1 MRGSILI
8 CPPVVDGLQ
17 TNRVQLD
24 MHECAH
30 IAAAMFPDQLDT
42 LKGDASG
49 NNVRLCDLVIR
60 ELLGR
65 SGSSLTGRRQRLIIQ
80 RVRVENPLIY

>member
-30 IAAAMFPDQLDT
+30 IAGAMFPDQLDT

-49 NNVRLCDLVIR
+49 NYVRLCDLAIR
-60 ELLGR
+60 ESPGR
-65 SGSSLTGRRQRLIIQ
+65 SDLSLSAL
-80 RVRVENPLIY
+80 PSDS

>member
-1 MRGSILI
+1 M

-24 MHECAH
+24 MHECAR
-30 IAAAMFPDQLDT
+30 IAVAMFPDQLDT

-60 ELLGR
+60 ELPGR
-65 SGSSLTGRRQRLIIQ
+65 SDKSLSERRQSLIIQ
-80 RVRVENPLIY
+80 RITGKTP

>member
-8 CPPVVDGLQ
+8 GPPVVDGLQ

-30 IAAAMFPDQLDT
+30 IAAAMLPDQLDT
-42 LKGDASG
+42 LMGDASG
-49 NNVRLCDLVIR
+49 NNVRLCDLVIQ
-60 ELLGR
+60 ELPSR
-65 SGSSLTGRRQRLIIQ
+65 SGKSLTGRHQRLIIQ
-80 RVRVENPLIY
+80 RVWQEKPLVY